1 MAQYYSSQY
10 SSFTQSAVEIYNTPY
25 VTISSCFFTNNTSL
39 GIGTIEYSGNA
50 GALSIGF
57 STTFSKITQPE
68 ILIQDSVF
76 DSNEANVSGECVQEN
91 TILLTKVYTQRG
103 GGVAGYFGA
112 AGLKINLL
120 VERCRFV
127 NNSAQDSGGGLYINL
142 SGAKGAVTNVT
153 VRESNFSGNY
163 ATMDGGGLEVTF
175 DTATS
180 VHFPSFLQVQDCHFS
195 YNRAKYGGAFK
206 PVQIN
211 SQGNLNRIHIERSM
225 FQQNRA
231 EGGAVV
237 HMQSFYAGV
246 GLARHTE
253 QNTSRIAIEDW
264 YV

>member
-1 MAQYYSSQY
+1 MAQYYSSRY

-25 VTISSCFFTNNTSL
+25 VTISNCSFTNNTSL

-57 STTFSKITQPE
+57 STTFSNITRPE

-76 DSNEANVSGECVQEN
+76 DGNEANVSGECVQEN
-91 TILLTKVYTQRG
+91 TILSTNIYTQRG

-112 AGLKINLL
+112 AGLEINLL
-120 VERCRFV
+120 VERCSFV
-127 NNSAQDSGGGLYINL
+127 NNRAQDSGGGLYINL
-142 SGAKGAVTNVT
+142 SGVKGAVNNVT

-180 VHFPSFLQVQDCHFS
+180 VHFPSFLLVQDCHFS

-206 PVQIN
+206 PVQIS
-211 SQGNLNRIHIERSM
+211 SQGNLNRIRIERSM

-231 EGGAVV
+231 EGGAVL